1 VTTNGISFDELDLPE
16 AVRAGIRDAGFTR
29 CTPIQERVLPRTLGG
44 RDVAG
49 QAQTGTGK
57 TAAFLVTLFTRL
69 LATRPPR
76 RPASPRALVIAPTR
90 ELVVQITGDARVL
103 GGHTGLGI
111 HAVYGGVEY
120 RQQREALREG
130 ADVLVGTPGRLIDY
144 YKQHAYTLTRCE
156 VLVIDEADRMFDMG
170 FIRDLRFLL
179 RRLPPV
185 TTRQSM
191 LFSATLSW
199 DVLELAYEHMNDPI
213 HISASEDQVTAE
225 KIDHLVY
232 HVGAGEKP
240 SLLLGVLRSEPGERI
255 LVFTNMRR
263 TAQHLVGLLEANDVH
278 AGGITGDMDQRHRL
292 RMLERFKQGTLP
304 VLVATDVASRGLHI
318 EAVSHVINYD
328 LPQDPEDY
336 VHRAG
341 RTARAGA
348 SGQALSFVC
357 EYDAEFLEPIERLIG
372 FTLPATVPE
381 EHLYAPVT
389 PVPHRARERR
399 GRPGPP
405 RHRPRTGGPRRDD
418 ARAGHGREH
427 ARSGGTSEEP
437 SPARRRRRRRRRS
450 PSSTGAP

>member
-1 VTTNGISFDELDLPE
+1 
-16 AVRAGIRDAGFTR
+16 
-29 CTPIQERVLPRTLGG
+29 
-44 RDVAG
+44 
-49 QAQTGTGK
+49 
-57 TAAFLVTLFTRL
+57 
-69 LATRPPR
+69 
-76 RPASPRALVIAPTR
+76 
-90 ELVVQITGDARVL
+90 
-103 GGHTGLGI
+103 
-111 HAVYGGVEY
+111 
-120 RQQREALREG
+120 LREG

-263 TAQHLVGLLEANDVH
+263 TAQHLVELLETNGIH
-278 AGGITGDMDQRHRL
+278 AGGITGDMEQRHRL
-292 RMLERFKQGTLP
+292 RMLERFKQGALP

-357 EYDAEFLEPIERLIG
+357 EYDAEFLEPIEHLIG
-372 FTLPATVPE
+372 FTLPATVAE

-389 PVPHRARERR
+389 AVPHRARERR

-405 RHRPRTGGPRRDD
+405 RRRHGPGGHDRHDD
-418 ARAGHGREH
+418 ARGGH
-427 ARSGGTSEEP
+427 ARANVRSAGTGDTPGGRRS
-437 SPARRRRRRRRRS
+437 RRRRRRP
-450 PSSTGAP
+450 PSSAPRSRPR